1 MSVQLGTVMR
11 VLLVGDDANDQN
23 LLQRHVLFIMRLL
36 GAWITSG
43 FPVILSQ
50 SEARVRTWVM
60 AGEGPEA
67 RLQSVPELAQG
78 QLRGHLWRCRSRERR
93 SREAGWSTAAPL
105 PSAGRSAR
113 DPYVESLL
121 AGTRVLV
128 LQAGR
133 PSAGPPGSGSRSAE
147 DALRHQP

>member
-11 VLLVGDDANDQN
+11 VLLVGVDANDQN
-23 LLQRHVLFIMRLL
+23 LLQKGRTFIMRLL
-36 GAWITSG
+36 GAN
-43 FPVILSQ
+43 VILPQ

-60 AGEGPEA
+60 AGERPEA

-78 QLRGHLWRCRSRERR
+78 QLPCHLWRCRSRERR
-93 SREAGWSTAAPL
+93 SRDAGWSTAAPL

-133 PSAGPPGSGSRSAE
+133 PSAGPPGSGSRSA
-147 DALRHQP
+147 